1 MFTLISFIFV
11 LFTTTVYCQSVT
23 VQFQTFSVN
32 TDIGTCTC
40 DLTANKCDVSC
51 CCDPDCTL
59 DDKQAFSCSSRGN
72 QYTNTTPIIS
82 TVQPSCYKNISI
94 FQSNSPYIIQ
104 KMGELVC
111 VDFQRYSGGQYY
123 QQPKVQTLD
132 PGSFVRTINKENSV
146 TAPSGLPTNLTYY
159 ELTIQIVYSNPT
171 GILNI
176 SATPEIVNAANDTT
190 FEQTFTVQFI
200 QSDSSSSSSSSS
212 STIRNPGYLQGA
224 NIMAGIKNESQVLTV
239 SSSQFSII
247 QPLSTGECDLSN
259 TQRIPISFGE
269 NVRSTCKYN
278 VPSVPTNCSDLY
290 KLLIPIDSI
299 DLYVAAYSNPD
310 ATNITRDWLPAI
322 SCTSEIGS
330 PNIRQCQNGI
340 KVYSNSDGSCHVKLD
355 IQIAYTKIGSISNP
369 QSLLSA
375 VIFHYQTISST
386 SLLSGTLLVTE
397 SVTFQDIS
405 DAPVI
410 EQGQI
415 PSPNA
420 RLPADFFYPFSA
432 NQATK
437 FMTYSLFYYPLI
449 SILFILM

>member
-1 MFTLISFIFV
+1 MVEEAFSNFGLFIDDENKIRLIDPERVTDSAELRDECKDFTDNVLEFKKIVDTLIEKTEEYSKQVEAARLKMCTLISFIFV

-51 CCDPDCTL
+51 CCDPECTL

-200 QSDSSSSSSSSS
+200 QSDSSSSSSSS
-212 STIRNPGYLQGA
+212 TIRNPGYLQGA

-259 TQRIPISFGE
+259 TQRIPIRFGE
-269 NVRSTCKYN
+269 NVRSTCKY
-278 VPSVPTNCSDLY
+278 
-290 KLLIPIDSI
+290 K
-299 DLYVAAYSNPD
+299 
-310 ATNITRDWLPAI
+310 
-322 SCTSEIGS
+322 
-330 PNIRQCQNGI
+330 
-340 KVYSNSDGSCHVKLD
+340 
-355 IQIAYTKIGSISNP
+355 
-369 QSLLSA
+369 
-375 VIFHYQTISST
+375 
-386 SLLSGTLLVTE
+386 
-397 SVTFQDIS
+397 
-405 DAPVI
+405 
-410 EQGQI
+410 
-415 PSPNA
+415 
-420 RLPADFFYPFSA
+420 
-432 NQATK
+432 
-437 FMTYSLFYYPLI
+437 
-449 SILFILM
+449 

>member
-1 MFTLISFIFV
+1 M
-11 LFTTTVYCQSVT
+11 
-23 VQFQTFSVN
+23 
-32 TDIGTCTC
+32 
-40 DLTANKCDVSC
+40 
-51 CCDPDCTL
+51 
-59 DDKQAFSCSSRGN
+59 
-72 QYTNTTPIIS
+72 TPILFFF
-82 TVQPSCYKNISI
+82 V
-94 FQSNSPYIIQ
+94 FFF
-104 KMGELVC
+104 E
-111 VDFQRYSGGQYY
+111 YS
-123 QQPKVQTLD
+123 
-132 PGSFVRTINKENSV
+132 
-146 TAPSGLPTNLTYY
+146 
-159 ELTIQIVYSNPT
+159 
-171 GILNI
+171 
-176 SATPEIVNAANDTT
+176 
-190 FEQTFTVQFI
+190 
-200 QSDSSSSSSSSS
+200 
-212 STIRNPGYLQGA
+212 
-224 NIMAGIKNESQVLTV
+224 
-239 SSSQFSII
+239 
-247 QPLSTGECDLSN
+247 
-259 TQRIPISFGE
+259 
-269 NVRSTCKYN
+269 